1 MNPLVPLFVLV
12 CLPIVAIGAVLFTDT
27 GVEPALITAS
37 IKTFVILG
45 VIAAALSFGASRL
58 ADRS

>member
-1 MNPLVPLFVLV
+1 MKGTWSKWLFGL
-12 CLPIVAIGAVLFTDT
+12 IAI
-27 GVEPALITAS
+27 
-37 IKTFVILG
+37 G